1 MNNTDDFLTGFDDL
15 DTAGTSQKSFSS
27 DFDFDGIKDIS
38 DKDLEDSFDFSEDN
52 KDSDNETDEFD
63 IPDSD
68 ISFDIPDEE
77 ETDFSAFDMS
87 DIKNFNFN
95 EDDEEKAELKYREN
109 IDTESP
115 DDFSDSFG
123 KNLNSS
129 FNNDFENSF
138 DNLDSLKTEDN
149 EDDIVITDFSDGYVY
164 GLFKQPPENAA
175 IKQNNEK
182 IKQLDKKIEET
193 KEEERTILK
202 NARAEQLNKK
212 ALKCIYENL
221 GKGLEEAAK
230 DYEKKKPMIQAEKQS
245 RNIKKVK
252 ANSKKKT
259 TYKARKKDKYI
270 IGCILFIGFA
280 LLMGL
285 RAGTVS
291 NEDNNSSPFM
301 CLLKIFTKDDFTISN
316 PDLKVAS
323 TVFFIMLC
331 IEALVILFIYLDKAQ
346 KKASR
351 IGHEHGMARIGNKT
365 DLKNFRNQFME
376 IQIITCCFPSTQDC
390 LLITR

>member
-270 IGCILFIGFA
+270 IGCILFIGLHYLWGLEQVRLAMKIITAA
-280 LLMGL
+280 LLC
-285 RAGTVS
+285 A
-291 NEDNNSSPFM
+291 F
-301 CLLKIFTKDDFTISN
+301 
-316 PDLKVAS
+316 
-323 TVFFIMLC
+323 
-331 IEALVILFIYLDKAQ
+331 
-346 KKASR
+346 
-351 IGHEHGMARIGNKT
+351 
-365 DLKNFRNQFME
+365 
-376 IQIITCCFPSTQDC
+376 
-390 LLITR
+390 